1 MKNFIKNKLT
11 IFLVIGILTFLL
23 GGLFCL
29 DIIFNGVSASTKLYA
44 MYLLTFGMIP
54 ILGLIIIDRICVWK
68 YGAKKVNK
76 TQLYILCGL
85 FSLFVVN
92 WIRIQLSI

>member
-1 MKNFIKNKLT
+1 MI
-11 IFLVIGILTFLL
+11 IGCAYFGT
-23 GGLFCL
+23 
-29 DIIFNGVSASTKLYA
+29 GVSASDA
-44 MYLLTFGMIP
+44 MAGAYLIFAIFP
-54 ILGLIIIDRICVWK
+54 ISIIIITDRFCVWK